1 MATKKEQAADLLASQ
16 RKSTVK
22 PVLESTQP
30 PPQEKKGVEK
40 RTTILLSERQL
51 RLLMMLKLDYQLNEA
66 RTITQSELCG
76 EGLELLA
83 KHRGIEA

>member
-1 MATKKEQAADLLASQ
+1 MATKKQQAADLLASKNQ
-16 RKSTVK
+16 SAVK
-22 PVLESTQP
+22 PVLESTQEQP
-30 PPQEKKGVEK
+30 AQKDVAK

-51 RLLMMLKLDYQLNEA
+51 RLLTLLKLDYQIKEA
-66 RTITQSELCG
+66 KTITQSELCG